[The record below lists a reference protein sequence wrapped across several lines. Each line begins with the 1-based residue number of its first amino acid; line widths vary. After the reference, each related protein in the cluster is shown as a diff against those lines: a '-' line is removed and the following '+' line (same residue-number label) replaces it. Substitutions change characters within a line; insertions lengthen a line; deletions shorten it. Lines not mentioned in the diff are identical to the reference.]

1 MSVVINGSTG
11 ITDADGGTVLSTADI
26 ASQAQAE
33 AGTDNATVMTPLR
46 TVQAGD
52 QYLILR
58 SVDLD
63 ASSAGAF
70 VNRSLGTTVKNTI
83 TGASVSSPT
92 FTLPAGKYLFR
103 TSASAYQT
111 NAHYIR
117 LRNTSDSTDT
127 LVGSEAYSRNDSNA
141 HPTLS
146 VIDSYFEIAG
156 SKNFQVQHY
165 ADLGAKPL
173 YMPGSDGTTQ
183 QTLSVV
189 IQKIG

>member
-1 MSVVINGSTG
+1 MSVVINGTTG

-58 SVDLD
+58 SVALDL
-63 ASSAGAF
+63 SSTGAF

-111 NAHYIR
+111 NSHYIR

-127 LVGSEAYSRNDSNA
+127 LIGSASYSRNDSNA

-165 ADLGAKPL
+165 ADLGSKAL
-173 YMPGSDGTTQ
+173 CMSTTDGTTQ